1 MPSPKLVY
9 SPSLLKR
16 MGGTDQVRSTR
27 RSPAITDGG
36 DMWQK
41 PEGAPKNLASDA
53 TINLDQYVLIL
64 NIILFL
70 MNSKLIF
77 YDIHFFFQW

>member
-1 MPSPKLVY
+1 MPSPKLSLVY

-27 RSPAITDGG
+27 RSPVTTNGG
-36 DMWQK
+36 DMWQN

-53 TINLDQYVLIL
+53 IINLDQYVLIL
-64 NIILFL
+64 YIILFF
-70 MNSKLIF
+70 NE
-77 YDIHFFFQW
+77 